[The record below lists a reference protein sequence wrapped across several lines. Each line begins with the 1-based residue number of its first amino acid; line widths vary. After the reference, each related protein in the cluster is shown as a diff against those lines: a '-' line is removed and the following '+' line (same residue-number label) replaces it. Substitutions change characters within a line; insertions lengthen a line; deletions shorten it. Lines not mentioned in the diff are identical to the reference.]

1 MASPYEPN
9 PKRFWRL
16 FIISMVFMV
25 FMAIL
30 IIQRKME
37 KEKGM
42 APKVPTV
49 KIEKHEGIHISRT
62 GFPIH
67 WDGQG
72 AARSA

>member
-9 PKRFWRL
+9 PKRFWRI

-30 IIQRKME
+30 IIPRKME

-42 APKVPTV
+42 GPKVPTV
-49 KIEKHEGIHISRT
+49 KIEKHEVIRISRT
-62 GFPIH
+62 GFPVR

-72 AARSA
+72 SLRSA